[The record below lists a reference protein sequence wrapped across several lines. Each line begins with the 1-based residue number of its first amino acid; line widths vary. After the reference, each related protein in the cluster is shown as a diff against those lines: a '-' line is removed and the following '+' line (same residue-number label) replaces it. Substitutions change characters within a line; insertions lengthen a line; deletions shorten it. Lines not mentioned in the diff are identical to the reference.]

1 MNSILLLLEQIR
13 SIAQLGLCYAKDPYD
28 HERYEK
34 LLELASNEY
43 SQICN
48 IEEKIIVERFKKELG
63 YITPKVGVNGVI
75 ISQEGKILLERR
87 ADDKLWGIPGGWT
100 ETGESPQQSIKREI
114 YEETGLNVE
123 VKEIIDIFTRI
134 PGDFGQPHTSYHILF
149 YCEVID
155 GCLKA
160 SFESIE
166 IGFHDFN
173 KITEWHR
180 DHLDMARKAKE
191 FLNEYNKKMK
201 FFT

>member
-1 MNSILLLLEQIR
+1 MDNILLLLEQIR
-13 SIAQLGLCYAKDPYD
+13 SIAQLGLCYVKDPYD

-114 YEETGLNVE
+114 YEETWLNVE

-134 PGDFGQPHTSYHILF
+134 PGDIGQPHTSYHILF

-180 DHLDMARKAKE
+180 DHLDMARKVKE
-191 FLNEYNKKMK
+191 FLNEYNKKINVW
-201 FFT
+201 